1 MPRVRN
7 KARSRNRKRLRQR
20 LFEALGSRCMI
31 RATDA
36 CDGRLTADAFEVHHE
51 DGCTWDQR
59 KVNAETRLYRY
70 LRELR
75 EGVRLAAACRSC
87 NGALNQATYGLR
99 EEREAA

>member
-1 MPRVRN
+1 MPRVKN
-7 KARSRNRKRLRQR
+7 KARSARRKQLRQR

-36 CDGRLTADAFEVHHE
+36 CDGRLTVDEFEVHHE
-51 DGCTWDQR
+51 DGCTWNHHS
-59 KVNAETRLYRY
+59 VNAETRLYRY

-99 EEREAA
+99 EERVAA